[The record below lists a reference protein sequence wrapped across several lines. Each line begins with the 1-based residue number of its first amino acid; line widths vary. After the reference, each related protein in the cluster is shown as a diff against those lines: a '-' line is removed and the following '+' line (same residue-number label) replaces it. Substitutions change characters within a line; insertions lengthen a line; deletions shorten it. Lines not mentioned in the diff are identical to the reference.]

1 MSTSAG
7 TSQRSRHIESR
18 KHGIICVVHESFLF
32 ISYFVVEFP
41 SGKKKQ
47 TESNRSSANNV
58 LPWMEPSIHPN
69 GSNILID
76 EHYFWML

>member
-41 SGKKKQ
+41 SGKKK
-47 TESNRSSANNV
+47 TNRIQSIERQQRSA
-58 LPWMEPSIHPN
+58 LDGTIYPSKWKQ
-69 GSNILID
+69 
-76 EHYFWML
+76 YFD